1 MKHTCNVSKIQK
13 YMYGH
18 LVKCWVSH
26 ILSKLDHKQLK
37 FSWSDWSMHE
47 LSVGLGWVDLRSS
60 RWASKCTCALRM
72 SESHSS
78 GLNGMSYLWNGWTYL
93 IQTREVGFLMHVC
106 LAHDQK
112 SMSMTSDHKVRWD
125 QLVLHPPWNWLNI
138 DSKTLFPK
146 QGLIFRD
153 LQSFH
158 CGCLS
163 VFLFPIYV

>member
-1 MKHTCNVSKIQK
+1 MLGVTYSFKVRSQTAQVQLVWLVYAWAICKTGKWSQIQEVGFLMYMCLAHERKSFIWSKW
-13 YMYGH
+13 Y
-18 LVKCWVSH
+18 
-26 ILSKLDHKQLK
+26 
-37 FSWSDWSMHE
+37 E
-47 LSVGLGWVDLRSS
+47 LSVKWVNL
-60 RWASKCTCALRM
+60 
-72 SESHSS
+72 SHSNQ
-78 GLNGMSYLWNGWTYL
+78 G
-93 IQTREVGFLMHVC
+93 GFLMHVC
-106 LAHDQK
+106 LAHDRK

-163 VFLFPIYV
+163 VFLFPMSV